1 MAAAIPAVDAPHV
14 GQLRAAGGIPFA
26 RTNLPD
32 FGLRWHTDNELRGAT
47 VNPWDAGRTAGGS
60 SGGEAAALATGMT
73 PLGLGNDY
81 GGSLRWPSQCNGTA
95 ALKPGLGRIAE
106 ASSLAPEDPPMTI
119 QLFAVQGPMARHV
132 RDLRLAFENMLAPDS
147 RDPWYAP
154 APFTGPPAPRR
165 VALTVDPG
173 GEGVDPDV
181 AAGVRRAAE
190 ALKDAGYEVVEVDP
204 PDVSAARDLWA
215 KQVMTEVA
223 LGFKPLLAQIGGK
236 DANAFLETS
245 ISVVPDLDL
254 AGYMHSFAARL
265 TLARAWSTFLAEYPL
280 ILGPVSTAQ
289 PFPVGFDLAGPD
301 EVMQLLRSKR
311 LIVALNLL
319 GLPAVVVPTGVAQG
333 LPQAVEVIGA
343 NFREDLCLEAAEA
356 IEERLGVITPIDP
369 R

>member
-1 MAAAIPAVDAPHV
+1 
-14 GQLRAAGGIPFA
+14 
-26 RTNLPD
+26 
-32 FGLRWHTDNELRGAT
+32 
-47 VNPWDAGRTAGGS
+47 
-60 SGGEAAALATGMT
+60 
-73 PLGLGNDY
+73 
-81 GGSLRWPSQCNGTA
+81 
-95 ALKPGLGRIAE
+95 
-106 ASSLAPEDPPMTI
+106 MTI

-147 RDPWYAP
+147 RDPWHAP
-154 APFTGPPAPRR
+154 APFAGPPAPRR

-181 AAGVRRAAE
+181 AAGVRKAAE

-265 TLARAWSTFLAEYPL
+265 TLARAWSTFQAEYPL

-289 PFPVGFDLAGPD
+289 PFHVGFDLAGPD